1 MKNNKVCYESSLM
14 MNLVMIKEVQIYD
27 FEMRMRKMITEL
39 LAPSLEKMTRDK
51 ENSANLVKTSGE
63 LVNRMATLEEAV
75 YN

>member
-1 MKNNKVCYESSLM
+1 
-14 MNLVMIKEVQIYD
+14 MIKEVQIYD

>member
-1 MKNNKVCYESSLM
+1 M
-14 MNLVMIKEVQIYD
+14 MILVMIKEVQIYD
-27 FEMRMRKMITEL
+27 FEMRMRKMVTDL